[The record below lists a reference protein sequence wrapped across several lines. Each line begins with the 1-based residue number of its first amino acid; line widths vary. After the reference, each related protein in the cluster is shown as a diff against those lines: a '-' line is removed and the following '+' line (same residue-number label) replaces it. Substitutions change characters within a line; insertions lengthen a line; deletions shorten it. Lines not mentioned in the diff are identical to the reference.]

1 MDSLPSGVLAAL
13 SCRAVGRMVSSD
25 GNSPS
30 LLPPRN
36 GVTTASSP
44 WLVSGPLAVLLAVER
59 RTALWRGMWG
69 VLVGLTGVV
78 ILVAYSELTML
89 ARVRAA
95 AGELTSSLLS
105 CAACSSG
112 TF

>member
-1 MDSLPSGVLAAL
+1 MELPSGVLAAL
-13 SCRAVGRMVSSD
+13 SCKAVGRIVSSD

-30 LLPPRN
+30 LLPPRS
-36 GVTTASSP
+36 GVTRASSP
-44 WLVSGPLAVLLAVER
+44 WANGPLAVLLAVER

-78 ILVAYSELTML
+78 ILATYSELTML

-95 AGELTSSLLS
+95 AGELMSSLLPS
-105 CAACSSG
+105 AGCSSG

>member
-1 MDSLPSGVLAAL
+1 MELPSGVLAAL
-13 SCRAVGRMVSSD
+13 SCKAVGRIVSSD

-30 LLPPRN
+30 LLPPRS
-36 GVTTASSP
+36 GVTRASSP
-44 WLVSGPLAVLLAVER
+44 WLANGPLAVLLAVER

-95 AGELTSSLLS
+95 AGELMSSLLPS
-105 CAACSSG
+105 AGCSSG

>member
-1 MDSLPSGVLAAL
+1 MELPSGVLAAL
-13 SCRAVGRMVSSD
+13 SCKAVGRIVSSD

-30 LLPPRN
+30 LLPPRS
-36 GVTTASSP
+36 GVTRASSP
-44 WLVSGPLAVLLAVER
+44 WASGPLVVLLAVER

-78 ILVAYSELTML
+78 ILATYSELTML

-95 AGELTSSLLS
+95 AGELMSSLLPS
-105 CAACSSG
+105 AGCSSG